1 MPLIGMTRMYVRNP
15 LIPIKFGFR
24 ERPVL
29 GDPRSGPQICD
40 TRRRPNRMKFNLMV
54 SGDLRAY
61 VNYALIG
68 DQPSPGSRGAA
79 DW

>member
-29 GDPRSGPQICD
+29 GDPRSTLRSA
-40 TRRRPNRMKFNLMV
+40 TR
-54 SGDLRAY
+54 GDGRTE
-61 VNYALIG
+61 
-68 DQPSPGSRGAA
+68 
-79 DW
+79 